1 MKNVISNGK
10 TNRKFIKMLRLTFF
24 GWGTL
29 DNNPHPLLIASIA
42 QYVSPKSYY
51 IMKSIRTTC
60 KTSQQYKVKKKSC
73 KYSQEAQYFEG
84 KKKWAMDRWLV
95 PSLAL
100 GPPCHNLR
108 ESPKLPLMPQRSG
121 FKICPYKPLSLHYC
135 KTQMS
140 PPETRSIYTN
150 LVLFFS

>member
-1 MKNVISNGK
+1 
-10 TNRKFIKMLRLTFF
+10 
-24 GWGTL
+24 
-29 DNNPHPLLIASIA
+29 
-42 QYVSPKSYY
+42 
-51 IMKSIRTTC
+51 MKSIRTTC

-150 LVLFFS
+150 LVLFFSWIEFLKQRCKAVSGHWEVLLWGSGMSSICTLVACGAARSN